1 MDAELAAL
9 ATSGAAAVVQLMAQ
23 DAWTTVKEGV
33 LALFGRGAA
42 DRTESVSAALDE
54 TRTIVASSGGRD
66 DDPRLVSL
74 TSDWRERL
82 LVLLQQDP
90 ALAEELRALVAHAT
104 DQPSSVHN
112 VITGAKVRG
121 PVIQT
126 HTITGDLHFG

>member
-9 ATSGAAAVVQLMAQ
+9 AASGATTVVQLMAQ
-23 DAWTTVKEGV
+23 DAWTTVRERV

-42 DRTESVSAALDE
+42 DRTESVRAALDE
-54 TRTIVASSGGRD
+54 ARIIVASSGGRD
-66 DDPRLVSL
+66 DDPRLVAL
-74 TSDWRERL
+74 TSDWRDRL
-82 LVLLQQDP
+82 LVLLQQEP

-104 DQPSSVHN
+104 DQPGSVHN
-112 VITGAKVRG
+112 VITGSEVRG